1 MRIGLLGALEVFDDD
16 GNEITIAGAKLRALL
31 AILALRVG
39 HVVAAEHLIDAL
51 WGEDPP
57 TAVRNGLQGLASK
70 LRRALGA
77 ADLVVMRG
85 DGYILDLPPNAVDV
99 EQFEQRAA
107 EGRAFAATG
116 ELQRAVEVLAEA
128 DSLWRGEPLA
138 EFAYDDFS
146 ASTIT
151 RLSES
156 RLALLEERLDL
167 ELQLGRHQRAVVQLE
182 QLVADHPLREGLR
195 GLLML
200 ALYRAGRQA
209 DALRLFQEAR
219 LLLRE
224 ELGLEPGPELR
235 RLESAILVHDP
246 SLDSPVAPA
255 SGDAVAVGVASHP
268 GIPEPLTPLVGRDA
282 ELRDLQALF
291 VEQRFV
297 TLVGPGGV
305 GKTRLAVEVGRA
317 AAAG

>member
-77 ADLVVMRG
+77 ADLVVRRG
-85 DGYILDLPPNAVDV
+85 DGYILDLPPDAVDV

-128 DSLWRGEPLA
+128 DSLWRGDPLA

-156 RLALLEERLDL
+156 RSASNTRPSFEVVMK
-167 ELQLGRHQRAVVQLE
+167 RHPR
-182 QLVADHPLREGLR
+182 
-195 GLLML
+195 
-200 ALYRAGRQA
+200 
-209 DALRLFQEAR
+209 
-219 LLLRE
+219 
-224 ELGLEPGPELR
+224 
-235 RLESAILVHDP
+235 
-246 SLDSPVAPA
+246 
-255 SGDAVAVGVASHP
+255 
-268 GIPEPLTPLVGRDA
+268 
-282 ELRDLQALF
+282 
-291 VEQRFV
+291 
-297 TLVGPGGV
+297 
-305 GKTRLAVEVGRA
+305 
-317 AAAG
+317 